1 MTEWSR
7 AIQIAVAGLV
17 GVFAVMVA
25 LQLAL
30 HTMSAVVRR
39 MAMSPDGDTRQSEG
53 ENRNG

>member
-17 GVFAVMVA
+17 GVFVVMAA

-30 HTMSAVVRR
+30 QTMSAVVRR
-39 MAMSPDGDTRQSEG
+39 MLLPSEG
-53 ENRNG
+53 NAARSETDHDG